1 MASDI
6 LGPPARCSQSATRHT
21 TSRPMKPFLR
31 LEERMNEQLTSTQF
45 TPAPQL
51 EPLQVEVTE
60 AARLLGYSRSTIYE
74 MLNSG
79 ELPSTLHGSS
89 RRIPIAALR
98 AWIEAHTQQ
107 NM

>member
-1 MASDI
+1 MS
-6 LGPPARCSQSATRHT
+6 
-21 TSRPMKPFLR
+21 
-31 LEERMNEQLTSTQF
+31 EQLTSTHF

-79 ELPSTLHGSS
+79 ELPSTRHGSS
-89 RRIPIAALR
+89 RRIPVAALR
-98 AWIEAHTQQ
+98 AWMEAHTQQ
-107 NM
+107 NK

>member
-1 MASDI
+1 MS
-6 LGPPARCSQSATRHT
+6 
-21 TSRPMKPFLR
+21 
-31 LEERMNEQLTSTQF
+31 EQLTATHF

-60 AARLLGYSRSTIYE
+60 AARLLGYSRSTISE

-89 RRIPIAALR
+89 RRIPVAALR

-107 NM
+107 SK

>member
-1 MASDI
+1 
-6 LGPPARCSQSATRHT
+6 
-21 TSRPMKPFLR
+21 
-31 LEERMNEQLTSTQF
+31 MNEQLTSTQF

-51 EPLQVEVTE
+51 EPLQVEVSE
-60 AARLLGYSRSTIYE
+60 AARLLGYSRSTIYQ

-89 RRIPIAALR
+89 RRIPIFALR

-107 NM
+107 SI

>member
-1 MASDI
+1 MQPSTDQAHNE
-6 LGPPARCSQSATRHT
+6 HT
-21 TSRPMKPFLR
+21 DETLLR
-31 LEERMNEQLTSTQF
+31 LEDAMSEQLTATQF

-89 RRIPIAALR
+89 RRIPVAALR

-107 NM
+107 SM

>member
-1 MASDI
+1 MQPNSDQAHDEQTDET
-6 LGPPARCSQSATRHT
+6 LLT
-21 TSRPMKPFLR
+21 
-31 LEERMNEQLTSTQF
+31 LEGAMSEQLTATQF

-89 RRIPIAALR
+89 RRIPVAALR

-107 NM
+107 SI

>member
-1 MASDI
+1 MS
-6 LGPPARCSQSATRHT
+6 
-21 TSRPMKPFLR
+21 
-31 LEERMNEQLTSTQF
+31 EQLTSLEF
-45 TPAPQL
+45 TPPPQL

-89 RRIPIAALR
+89 LRIPLAALR

-107 NM
+107 TI

>member
-1 MASDI
+1 
-6 LGPPARCSQSATRHT
+6 
-21 TSRPMKPFLR
+21 
-31 LEERMNEQLTSTQF
+31 MNEQLTSTQF

-89 RRIPIAALR
+89 RRIPVAALR
-98 AWIEAHTQQ
+98 AWIAAHTQQ
-107 NM
+107 SM

>member
-1 MASDI
+1 MSE
-6 LGPPARCSQSATRHT
+6 H
-21 TSRPMKPFLR
+21 
-31 LEERMNEQLTSTQF
+31 LTSTQF

-51 EPLQVEVTE
+51 EPLQVEVSE

-89 RRIPIAALR
+89 RRIPVAALR

-107 NM
+107 SK